1 MVGDTVRLTNIAGRQ
16 TAMDIGEVERV
27 EHGELRA
34 GRSGLLFVGVIL
46 AFLVGLI
53 STADMSLN

>member
-1 MVGDTVRLTNIAGRQ
+1 
-16 TAMDIGEVERV
+16 MDIGEVERV